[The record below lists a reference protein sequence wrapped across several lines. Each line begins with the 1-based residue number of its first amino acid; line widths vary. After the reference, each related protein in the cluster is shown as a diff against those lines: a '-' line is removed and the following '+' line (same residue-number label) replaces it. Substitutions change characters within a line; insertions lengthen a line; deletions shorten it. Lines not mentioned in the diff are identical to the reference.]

1 MRISDWSSDVCSSDL
16 DGSGGVISVKKTGN
30 IRAAVIST
38 AAILLL
44 ASPAAA
50 HKLRV
55 SGEAVAVADSGV
67 TVTPGRDW
75 NRLDAKAG
83 KNTETWTLEGDQL
96 NEDTFFGGKEGGKP
110 QGKRSEARRGRNR
123 GGSQRGYR

>member
-1 MRISDWSSDVCSSDL
+1 M
-16 DGSGGVISVKKTGN
+16 SVKKTGN

-83 KNTETWTLEGDQL
+83 KNTETWALDGEQL
-96 NEDTFFGGKEGGKP
+96 NDVTFFGGIEAGKP
-110 QGKRSEARRGRNR
+110 LVKEIGRASCRERVCQYVSISVVAVPLKKR
-123 GGSQRGYR
+123 YT